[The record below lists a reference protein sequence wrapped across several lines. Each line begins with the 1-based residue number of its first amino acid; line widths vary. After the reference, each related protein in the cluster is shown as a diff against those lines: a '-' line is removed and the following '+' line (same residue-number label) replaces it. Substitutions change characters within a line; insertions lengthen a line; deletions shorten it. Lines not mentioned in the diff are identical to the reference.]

1 MQERTRGT
9 IEMAAAMGIS
19 GTISW
24 IVIQADQPVIS
35 LVFWRCAI
43 GALALGAVC
52 WALGA
57 YRGAI
62 DARTIALA
70 ALGGGA
76 VVANWLLLF
85 AAFPLASISIATA
98 VYSTQPF
105 ILVGLGAMF
114 LGERLTA
121 GKFFWLGV
129 AFAGVLIITRARPS
143 ADYVG
148 TGYLGGIALA
158 FGAAFFYALASILAK
173 KLQGTPPHL
182 VTLIQVVVGA
192 ILLAPF
198 ADISN
203 LPANRAAWTDMA
215 ALGIIYTGLTFT
227 LQYGAIQRLPTHLL
241 GSLYF
246 IYPAVAIMVDIVGF
260 EHQLQSAEV
269 LGVATILFGTAGMNF
284 NWGFAGRRRI
294 E

>member
-1 MQERTRGT
+1 MRGT

-24 IVIQADQPVIS
+24 VVIQADQPVVS
-35 LVFWRCAI
+35 LVFWRCVI
-43 GALALGAVC
+43 GALALGVVY

-57 YRGAI
+57 HRGAI
-62 DARTIALA
+62 NKRTIVLA

-114 LGERLTA
+114 LGERLTV

-129 AFAGVLIITRARPS
+129 AFVGVLIITQARPS

-182 VTLIQVVVGA
+182 VTLLQVIAGA

-198 ADISN
+198 VDLAD
-203 LPANRAAWTDMA
+203 LPSDRAAWTNVA
-215 ALGIIYTGLTFT
+215 ALGIIFTGLTFT

-246 IYPAVAIMVDIVGF
+246 VYPAVAIFVDIVGF
-260 EHQLQSAEV
+260 EHQLQVAEV
-269 LGVATILFGTAGMNF
+269 LGVATILFGTAGMNL
-284 NWGFAGRRRI
+284 NWSFAGLRRI
-294 E
+294 AWKR